1 MGKTKKQKKV
11 KVYPL
16 ISVCTPTYNR
26 RPFIPT
32 MFECFKNQT
41 YPRDRIEWI
50 VVDDG
55 TDKIQDLIDESGI
68 ENIKY
73 FPIEEK
79 MTLGAKRNFMHT
91 KSTGS
96 IIVYFDDDDYY
107 PPERISHAVEKLQNN
122 KTALCAGASEMY
134 IYFKH
139 IQKMIQCGPYG
150 ERHATA
156 GTFAFRKELLDMT
169 KYNETASLA
178 EEKEFLHGYTI
189 PFVQLDPMKT
199 ILVFSHEH
207 NTFDKRRMLENP
219 NPNFV
224 KESDKTVDSFIK
236 SESEV
241 NIKKFFLEEI
251 DEKLKDYEPGE
262 PKMKPDVLKQ
272 MAEIDVQRAK
282 LMEER
287 NKQMQE
293 QKNAMENIMVHL
305 PGKEK
310 PEKITLETALMII
323 KQQSDEI
330 GSLKSR
336 VTEMQNMNEN
346 LQQIIQ
352 KKK

>member
-1 MGKTKKQKKV
+1 M
-11 KVYPL
+11 
-16 ISVCTPTYNR
+16 
-26 RPFIPT
+26 
-32 MFECFKNQT
+32 
-41 YPRDRIEWI
+41 
-50 VVDDG
+50 
-55 TDKIQDLIDESGI
+55 
-68 ENIKY
+68 
-73 FPIEEK
+73 
-79 MTLGAKRNFMHT
+79 
-91 KSTGS
+91 
-96 IIVYFDDDDYY
+96 
-107 PPERISHAVEKLQNN
+107 
-122 KTALCAGASEMY
+122 
-134 IYFKH
+134 
-139 IQKMIQCGPYG
+139 
-150 ERHATA
+150 
-156 GTFAFRKELLDMT
+156 LD
-169 KYNETASLA
+169 
-178 EEKEFLHGYTI
+178 
-189 PFVQLDPMKT
+189 
-199 ILVFSHEH
+199 
-207 NTFDKRRMLENP
+207 NP
-219 NPNFV
+219 NPNFI

-287 NKQMQE
+287 AKQMQE

-346 LQQIIQ
+346 LQKIIQ
-352 KKK
+352 KRK

>member
-1 MGKTKKQKKV
+1 M
-11 KVYPL
+11 
-16 ISVCTPTYNR
+16 
-26 RPFIPT
+26 
-32 MFECFKNQT
+32 
-41 YPRDRIEWI
+41 
-50 VVDDG
+50 
-55 TDKIQDLIDESGI
+55 
-68 ENIKY
+68 
-73 FPIEEK
+73 
-79 MTLGAKRNFMHT
+79 
-91 KSTGS
+91 
-96 IIVYFDDDDYY
+96 
-107 PPERISHAVEKLQNN
+107 
-122 KTALCAGASEMY
+122 
-134 IYFKH
+134 
-139 IQKMIQCGPYG
+139 
-150 ERHATA
+150 
-156 GTFAFRKELLDMT
+156 
-169 KYNETASLA
+169 
-178 EEKEFLHGYTI
+178 GYTI

-207 NTFDKRRMLENP
+207 NTFDKRRMLDNP
-219 NPNFV
+219 NPNFI

-282 LMEER
+282 LMEE
-287 NKQMQE
+287 

-346 LQQIIQ
+346 LQKIIQ
-352 KKK
+352 KRK